1 MKRILVPCD
10 FSKEAVSAF
19 RVALDIARN
28 SRGEVHLVNVVEL
41 PVMHDTVL
49 MPVLSFEEALLKE
62 LEEKGEKQF
71 KKLKKKYAL
80 DFKKV
85 TDQVIYGSPSLMI
98 LRYVEEQGID
108 LIIMGT
114 KGASGLREAL
124 IGSNTEKIVRRSPVP
139 VLTVKKNFKMSSIRN
154 IVFPTSLRTDHED
167 LINEVKALQ
176 KFYDATLH
184 IVFINTPA
192 HFVRDT
198 ITIRKLN
205 DFVERFSLKNCTTNI
220 FNDPYEESGVNSFT
234 KMIGADMVAMG
245 THGRK
250 GIAHILSGSLTEDVV
265 NRVDY
270 PVWTYM
276 IGKRKKSES

>member
-1 MKRILVPCD
+1 MKKILVPCD

-19 RVALDIARN
+19 RVAIDIAQK
-28 SRGEVHLVNVVEL
+28 SRGEVHLLNVVEL

-49 MPVLSFEEALLKE
+49 MPVLSFEEAMLKE

-71 KKLKKKYAL
+71 RKLRKKYAR
-80 DFKKV
+80 DFDKV
-85 TDQVIYGSPSLMI
+85 TDTVVYGNPSLMV
-98 LRYVEEQGID
+98 LRYVEENGID

-139 VLTVKKNFKMSSIRN
+139 VLAVKKKFKTTDIRN
-154 IVFPTSLRTDHED
+154 IVFPTSLRVDHED
-167 LINEVKALQ
+167 LIKEVKALQ
-176 KFYDATLH
+176 NFFDATLH

-192 HFVRDT
+192 HFVRDLVT
-198 ITIRKLN
+198 IKKVN

-220 FNDPYEESGVNSFT
+220 FNATYEDSGVNSFS
-234 KMIGADMVAMG
+234 KMIGADMIAMG
-245 THGRK
+245 THGRR

-276 IGKRKKSES
+276 IGKGKK